1 MISAWTVLIIGI
13 GTVFLGLILI
23 IVLIVLLKTLLAPK
37 KKRPAESAQPVQSNS
52 TQNSSELIAVIS
64 AAVAAMMNTSVQN
77 IYIASIQKADAPAWA
92 LAERFS
98 RKSKGTLLR

>member
-13 GTVFLGLILI
+13 GTVFLGLIFI
-23 IVLIVLLKTLLAPK
+23 IVLIVLLRSLLSPK
-37 KKRPAESAQPVQSNS
+37 KVRSAESSQAVKTNS
-52 TQNSSELIAVIS
+52 TEISSELVAVIS
-64 AAVAAMMNTSVQN
+64 AAIAAMMNTSVHN
-77 IYIASIQKADAPAWA
+77 IYIASIQKADTPAWA